1 MMINTNKLL
10 SRETTDKSILSEKTI
25 TNIKIIKKDVK
36 KIDSLLKEKLV
47 ISMAKISTNGD
58 FVEDSFHLRNEFGMK
73 VENKDEMIHLKK
85 KIYHT
90 LKEGLKNVS

>member
-1 MMINTNKLL
+1 
-10 SRETTDKSILSEKTI
+10 
-25 TNIKIIKKDVK
+25 
-36 KIDSLLKEKLV
+36 
-47 ISMAKISTNGD
+47 MAKISTNGD

-73 VENKDEMIHLKK
+73 VDNKDEMIHLKK